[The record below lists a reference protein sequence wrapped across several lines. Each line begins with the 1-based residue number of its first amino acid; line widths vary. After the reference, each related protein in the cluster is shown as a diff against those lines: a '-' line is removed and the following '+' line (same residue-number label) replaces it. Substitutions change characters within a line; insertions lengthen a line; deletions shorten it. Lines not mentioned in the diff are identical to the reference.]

1 MKGAWRYYCSL
12 MKAFKA
18 PSLLSTIFSLILGT
32 ALVSALFSVHVRHAT
47 I

>member
-1 MKGAWRYYCSL
+1 

-18 PSLLSTIFSLILGT
+18 PSPLSTIFGLILGT

>member
-1 MKGAWRYYCSL
+1 

-18 PSLLSTIFSLILGT
+18 PSPLSTIFGLILRS
-32 ALVSALFSVHVRHAT
+32 ALVSALPSVHLRHAT